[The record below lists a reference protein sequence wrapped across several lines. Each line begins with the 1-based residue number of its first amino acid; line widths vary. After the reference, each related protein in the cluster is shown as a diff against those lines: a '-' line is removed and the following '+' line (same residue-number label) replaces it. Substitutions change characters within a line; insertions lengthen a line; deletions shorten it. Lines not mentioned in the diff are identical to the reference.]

1 VFFIRETAMLLTTAE
16 KVTETVLAYYRL
28 AEVLPASAKELAS
41 WFDSL
46 LPDMRTEV
54 NLVGLQQAILLP
66 AFKRHLLERR
76 GYPMQAYMAMHLTP
90 HELRYWV
97 NDNDG
102 GVQPA

>member
-1 VFFIRETAMLLTTAE
+1 MLLTTAE

-66 AFKRHLLERR
+66 AFKRYLLEWR
-76 GYPMQAYMAMHLTP
+76 GYPMQTYMAMHLTP
-90 HELRYWV
+90 QELRYWV
-97 NDNDG
+97 DDNDG
-102 GVQPA
+102 GVRPA